1 MPTYNGRNVV
11 LIPTYPPAP
20 AEFEFAFHYISDQ
33 SVNPFNATQQVYD
46 WQASF
51 FEASV
56 SMPWMTTAT
65 AALWATFIEA
75 LKGMTCVFQFGAAIC
90 AAYPNE
96 LTSDGS
102 TPRYWCLKGTKVQW
116 TRHLG
121 GYMTLTF
128 ECREVLP
135 S

>member
-1 MPTYNGRNVV
+1 MPTYNGRTVV
-11 LIPTYPPAP
+11 AIPAYPPAP
-20 AEFEFAFHYISDQ
+20 AEYQFAFNYISDQ
-33 SVNPFNATQQVYD
+33 NVNPFDATQQVFD
-46 WQASF
+46 WQAKF

-65 AALWATFIEA
+65 AGPWATFIESLNGVA
-75 LKGMTCVFQFGAAIC
+75 NVFQFGASIC

-96 LTSDGS
+96 LTSDGT
-102 TPRYWCLKGTKVQW
+102 TPRYWCLKGNRVQW

-121 GYMTLTF
+121 GYMTLDF
-128 ECREVLP
+128 EIREVLP